1 MGDRLDVEVAVVGGG
16 FSGAMVA
23 AQLLRRASGPL
34 RVALIERRPPPGRGV
49 AYGTPVASHLLNI
62 PATEMS
68 AWSEDLGDFARW
80 VQSRG
85 VQSGP
90 VTGGADYVPRGVYGT
105 YVGEQLAAAVAGA
118 PPDRRLLQLDQ
129 EAVGLLPANGRF
141 TLRLAS
147 GQTVSA
153 GQVVLAIGQFP
164 PAPLRVAAGSACYVD
179 DPWSPA
185 AMAPLAGG
193 DEAVLVGTGL
203 TAVDVAVAMLEAS
216 PLGRVHL
223 VSRRAQLPAA
233 QREGG
238 SYPDWLDPAT
248 APTRV
253 SQLLGLI
260 RREVRAAEG
269 TDWRAVVDAL
279 KPHVSALWARLPLVE
294 RRRFLRHARSY
305 WEAHR
310 NRLPPPTA
318 AKVAR
323 WREEG
328 RLVIHAGRLREVADG
343 QAGTEAVIA
352 LRAGG
357 EWHARVARVVNCT
370 GPDTQYR
377 QISHPLVLD
386 LIGTGLARPDPLGLG
401 LDVVPDGRLKD
412 EDGLAGRP
420 LFTLGWPRQG
430 QLWDATTVPSLRE
443 QAREVADT
451 VLRGLGHP
459 V

>member
-1 MGDRLDVEVAVVGGG
+1 MEQPIDVDVAVVGGG

-23 AQLLRRASGPL
+23 AQLLRRAGGPL

-49 AYGTPVASHLLNI
+49 AYSTLVASHLLNI
-62 PATEMS
+62 PAAEMS
-68 AWSEDLGDFARW
+68 AWSGEPDNFARW

-85 VQSGP
+85 VQALAEAE
-90 VTGGADYVPRGVYGT
+90 GATYVPRGVYGA

-118 PPDRRLLQLDQ
+118 PGDRRLVAVEA
-129 EAVGLLPANGRF
+129 EAVGLLPADGRF
-141 TLRLAS
+141 RLRLAS
-147 GQTVSA
+147 GPIVTA
-153 GQVVLAIGQFP
+153 GAVVLAIGQFP
-164 PAPLRVAAGSACYVD
+164 PAPLRVAAEAACYVD

-185 AMAPLAGG
+185 AQAPLAAGE
-193 DEAVLVGTGL
+193 EAVLVGTGL
-203 TAVDVAVAMLEAS
+203 TAVDVAVALLEAAPS
-216 PLGRVHL
+216 GRVHM
-223 VSRRAQLPAA
+223 VSRRAQLPAG

-238 SYPDWLDPAT
+238 PYPDWLDPAT
-248 APTRV
+248 APRRV
-253 SQLLGLI
+253 SELLGLI
-260 RREVRAAEG
+260 RREVRSAAG

-279 KPHVSALWARLPLVE
+279 KPHVSTLWAGLPLVE

-318 AKVAR
+318 EKVAR

-343 QAGTEAVIA
+343 EAVIA

-357 EWHARVARVVNCT
+357 EWRGAVARVVNCT

-377 QISHPLVLD
+377 QINHPLVLD

-401 LDVVPDGRLKD
+401 LDVAPDGRLKD
-412 EDGLAGRP
+412 EDGLAERP

-443 QAREVADT
+443 QAREVAGS
-451 VLRGLGHP
+451 VLRGLGRS

>member
-1 MGDRLDVEVAVVGGG
+1 VAVVGGG

-23 AQLLRRASGPL
+23 AHLLRRATGPV
-34 RVALIERRPPPGRGV
+34 RVALFERRPPPGRGV

-62 PATEMS
+62 PAAEMS
-68 AWSEDLGDFARW
+68 AWSDEPDHFARW
-80 VQSRG
+80 VQARG
-85 VQSGP
+85 VEIP
-90 VTGGADYVPRGVYGT
+90 VADYVPRGVYGA
-105 YVGEQLAAAVAGA
+105 YVGQQLAAAVAGA
-118 PPDRRLLQLDQ
+118 PADCRLVPIDQ
-129 EAVGLLPANGRF
+129 EAVGLLPADGRF
-141 TLRLAS
+141 RLRLAS
-147 GQTVSA
+147 GRTVTA

-164 PAPLRVAAGSACYVD
+164 PAPLRVAVGSACYVD

-185 AMAPLAGG
+185 ALAPLAAG

-203 TAVDVAVAMLEAS
+203 TAVDVAVAMLEAA
-216 PLGRVHL
+216 PTGRVHL

-233 QREGG
+233 QRAGG
-238 SYPDWLDPAT
+238 RYPDWLDPAT
-248 APTRV
+248 APVRV
-253 SQLLGLI
+253 SHLLQAI
-260 RREVRAAEG
+260 RREVRSAEG

-279 KPHVSALWARLPLVE
+279 KPHVSVLWARLPLVE

-328 RLVIHAGRLREVADG
+328 RLVVHAGRLREVADRPS
-343 QAGTEAVIA
+343 GTEAVIA
-352 LRAGG
+352 LREGG
-357 EWHARVARVVNCT
+357 EWRSPVARVVNCT

-377 QISHPLVLD
+377 QINHPLVLD

-401 LDVVPDGRLKD
+401 LDVAPDGRLKD
-412 EDGLAGRP
+412 EDGLAERP

-443 QAREVADT
+443 QAREVAE
-451 VLRGLGHP
+451 VVARGLGRGS
-459 V
+459 